1 MIRNLAWPALLLLL
15 VIPACSNNA
24 PINEIVARSGP
35 VTISQNDLTPWMR
48 AFAQTPGTPKQRV
61 PDAPSFDLCSK
72 GLKSNPNAPK
82 SLAGRRGACKQGYA
96 QLQKKSLTWLLNSIS
111 LRDQA
116 KQRGWLPSME
126 KKVFGQIKESSKNK
140 AFLKDLNQSG
150 LSPAMAQDR
159 ILVNRI
165 AERIAKESSKIKQPS
180 KQQVLDYLNEKKLNS
195 FASAQK
201 SLFKR
206 NQKKAVALEFKKIA
220 FELTQQTSCLKKL
233 FVKFCS
239 KTLPK

>member
-1 MIRNLAWPALLLLL
+1 MLLLL
-15 VIPACSNNA
+15 IPACSNNKNA
-24 PINEIVARSGP
+24 STNEMVARSGP
-35 VTISQNDLTPWMR
+35 VTIYQSDLTPWMS
-48 AFAQTPGTPKQRV
+48 AFAQTPGAPKQRV
-61 PDAPSFDLCSK
+61 PDAPSFNLCSK
-72 GLKSNPNAPK
+72 GLKSNPDAPR
-82 SLAGRRGACKQGYA
+82 SLAGRKAACKQGYT

-116 KQRGWLPSME
+116 KQRGWLSSME
-126 KKVFGQIKESSKNK
+126 RQVSGQIKESSKNK
-140 AFLKDLNQSG
+140 AFLTDLNQSG
-150 LSPAMAQDR
+150 LSLAMAQDR

-206 NQKKAVALEFKKIA
+206 NQKKAVAIEFKKIA